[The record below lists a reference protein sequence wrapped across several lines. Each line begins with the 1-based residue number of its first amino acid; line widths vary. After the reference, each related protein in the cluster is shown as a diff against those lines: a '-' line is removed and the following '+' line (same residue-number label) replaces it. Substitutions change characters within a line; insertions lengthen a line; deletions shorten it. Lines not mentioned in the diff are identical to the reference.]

1 MIRHAREHEFDLIR
15 KQRLAAYEIYS
26 GKIPAAHWDFLKSGL
41 VAESDRDPGVEVFV
55 YELDGNIAG
64 SIALFPSKAKA
75 YEWHADVSAYPEIRM
90 LAVEPSSKGKGIAKA
105 LVQHCINHSAQKKY
119 PFIGLHTGSFMAP
132 AMALYEGMGF
142 ERVPALDVEP
152 MDDGIVI
159 KAYQR
164 SL

>member
-1 MIRHAREHEFDLIR
+1 MIRLAREHEFDLIR
-15 KQRLAAYEIYS
+15 KQRLASYEIYS
-26 GKIPAAHWDFLKSGL
+26 DKIPAAHWNLLKGGL
-41 VAESDRDPGVEVFV
+41 VADSDRDPGVEVFV
-55 YELDGNIAG
+55 YELDGTIAG
-64 SIALFPSKAKA
+64 SIALFPSKTKA
-75 YEWHADVSAYPEIRM
+75 YEWNTDVSAYPEIRM
-90 LAVEPSSKGKGIAKA
+90 LAVEPSFKGKGIAKA
-105 LVQHCINHSAQKKY
+105 LVEHCIRDSARKKY

-142 ERVPALDVEP
+142 ERVPVLDVQP